1 MMGIL
6 IFGHNEIGYRVLGA
20 CFGSIL
26 PLLVIGLVYR
36 LSYNRNFAL
45 LSGLFFGSDGLFLV
59 ESRLGLINVFLV
71 SFGLISQIF
80 FLASLENNGR
90 LRTFLLCCSGVM
102 LGAAASVKWNGLGFS
117 LLVFLIVFLV
127 SAIAKFFSEKLS
139 KLGLLAEITT
149 IHWWQYIFCLV
160 PSAIAFYLV
169 QWIPLFMLNSGGVY
183 QESGFGAIFSF
194 WESLVRV
201 HEHIIWW
208 HSGDIVT
215 TLDPEHPA
223 HPYCSSAI
231 SWAVMAKPVGYYF
244 ENQDGHFTVMQ
255 GIGNPLLWWFSTLAI
270 VAVTVGSLLPKFRKS
285 TSIGS
290 TNYLLLGYFANYV
303 PWLLVKRCLFIY
315 HYMSSAVFSF
325 VTLAWVVNQLLE
337 QKGVYRYLGYA
348 IIAIV
353 VLTQIFFLPIW
364 IGIPILPSEFYQRIW
379 FMPDKIPGFNWI

>member
-1 MMGIL
+1 
-6 IFGHNEIGYRVLGA
+6 
-20 CFGSIL
+20 
-26 PLLVIGLVYR
+26 
-36 LSYNRNFAL
+36 
-45 LSGLFFGSDGLFLV
+45 
-59 ESRLGLINVFLV
+59 
-71 SFGLISQIF
+71 
-80 FLASLENNGR
+80 
-90 LRTFLLCCSGVM
+90 M

-117 LLVFLIVFLV
+117 LLVFLIVLLV
-127 SAIAKFFSEKLS
+127 SAIAKFFPKKLS

-149 IHWWQYIFCLV
+149 IHWWQYLFCLI

-169 QWIPLFMLNSGGVY
+169 QWLPLFMLNSGGV
-183 QESGFGAIFSF
+183 EPANGFGAIFSF

-201 HEHIIWW
+201 HAHIIWW

-231 SWAVMAKPVGYYF
+231 SWAVLARPVGYYF
-244 ENQDGHFTVMQ
+244 TTEADGRYSVMQ

-270 VAVTVGSLLPKFRKS
+270 VSVTVGSLLPKFRK
-285 TSIGS
+285 TTNIGS

-303 PWLLVKRCLFIY
+303 PWLLVKRCLFVY

-337 QKGVYRYLGYA
+337 QKGVCRYLGYA